1 MEGSAQT
8 FLLNAVQ
15 LLREKYRRLHGVGGE
30 VDELRDDLATMNA
43 LLRMQ
48 SEAED
53 GAVDHFVREWMKQV
67 RELACDAEDCIDLYL
82 LRVKCRPISHG
93 VRAWLEHVFTT
104 LFHRNRLAGEVR
116 ALRARATAI
125 SERHARYGGN
135 REALR
140 CRRFPSALAA
150 SASAHAL
157 RRAKDYPDEHHQLIG
172 IGDQVDTVA
181 QRLNDTE
188 ERSLKVFSIVGFGG
202 LGKTT
207 LAMEVCR
214 RLEAEFPFQ
223 AVVSVSQAFEPSKD
237 LKALLQHV
245 LEQTVQPKTENERGI
260 KKQTTDLGDLTALGD
275 DKLATKLE
283 EFLKDK
289 RYLIVVDDVWTIQAF
304 EAIQSKLPDNSCR
317 SRIVVTTRIETVA
330 KACSPASV
338 SGHYYIHHMKPLDM
352 EDSKRLFLSRA
363 FGFVS
368 ASYPKELEDVMG
380 NILKDCGGLPLAIV
394 SIASILA
401 GYRSSGS
408 KDKWETV
415 HRSIGFQMESNP
427 TLEGM
432 KHIITLSYNHLPH
445 ELKACMM
452 YLSIFPEDY
461 DIDKSRLLCRWIAEG
476 LVPEKRGLTPM
487 EVAESYL
494 EELVSRNMIELRHG
508 FSYYWKA
515 ESCRVHD
522 MLLEVMV
529 SRSLECNF
537 VSLLVGQFAA
547 TSYGRIRRLSIQGD
561 GVRRP
566 KNEEKQRNKK
576 STGSGFMGMD
586 VEHVRS
592 LSIFHQGGKRILDH
606 LDKFT
611 LLRVLDLEDCKGLT
625 NDHMRSICKLYLL
638 RFLSLKGTDISQV
651 PPQVEKLEHLQTLD
665 VRDTPVKGLPET
677 VNKLYKL
684 ERLQISYNN
693 DANCMWRLPPGLKKM
708 KALREVG
715 FSVLGN
721 HLQVARDVGELEQL
735 RELVVYVDDIG
746 FDKDVLEELAK
757 SLSKSY
763 SLRHLIIGDVG
774 YGETLNFLHGL
785 PAPPRLLRYLMIG
798 GGISG
803 LPPWIGSLAYLVQF
817 NMSWGKLVGDQL
829 FGVLCELPS
838 LKTIVIQNMCYVD
851 YELVARTN
859 HRFPELS
866 NLRIASGSP
875 FPIVI
880 RFEKESM
887 AKLEKL
893 LVNFSDN
900 DEKRIV
906 GIEHLTSLKEVQLW
920 GDKNNPALGRA
931 LEQLK
936 GENARRC
943 LESNNQF
950 QVIVKYSLQ

>member
-1 MEGSAQT
+1 
-8 FLLNAVQ
+8 
-15 LLREKYRRLHGVGGE
+15 
-30 VDELRDDLATMNA
+30 
-43 LLRMQ
+43 
-48 SEAED
+48 
-53 GAVDHFVREWMKQV
+53 
-67 RELACDAEDCIDLYL
+67 
-82 LRVKCRPISHG
+82 
-93 VRAWLEHVFTT
+93 
-104 LFHRNRLAGEVR
+104 
-116 ALRARATAI
+116 
-125 SERHARYGGN
+125 
-135 REALR
+135 
-140 CRRFPSALAA
+140 
-150 SASAHAL
+150 
-157 RRAKDYPDEHHQLIG
+157 
-172 IGDQVDTVA
+172 
-181 QRLNDTE
+181 
-188 ERSLKVFSIVGFGG
+188 
-202 LGKTT
+202 
-207 LAMEVCR
+207 MEVCR

-223 AVVSVSQAFEPSKD
+223 AMVSVSQAFEPSKD
-237 LKALLQHV
+237 LKALLHHV
-245 LEQTVQPKTENERGI
+245 LEQIVQPKTKNERGI
-260 KKQTTDLGDLTALGD
+260 KEETELGDLSALGD

-283 EFLKDK
+283 ELLKHK

-330 KACSPASV
+330 KACSAASV

-363 FGFVS
+363 FGFVK

-508 FSYYWKA
+508 FSYYWKV

-537 VSLLVGQFAA
+537 VSLLGGQFAA
-547 TSYGRIRRLSIQGD
+547 MSYGRIRRLSVQGD

-566 KNEEKQRNKK
+566 KNEEEQRNKK
-576 STGSGFMGMD
+576 STGSGFVGMD

-592 LSIFHQGGKRILDH
+592 LNIFHQAGKRILDH
-606 LDKFT
+606 LDNFT

-625 NDHMRSICKLYLL
+625 NYHMRSICKLYLL

-651 PPQVEKLEHLQTLD
+651 PPHVEKLEHLQTLD

-684 ERLQISYNN
+684 ERLQSY
-693 DANCMWRLPPGLKKM
+693 AQNC
-708 KALREVG
+708 
-715 FSVLGN
+715 
-721 HLQVARDVGELEQL
+721 
-735 RELVVYVDDIG
+735 
-746 FDKDVLEELAK
+746 
-757 SLSKSY
+757 
-763 SLRHLIIGDVG
+763 
-774 YGETLNFLHGL
+774 
-785 PAPPRLLRYLMIG
+785 
-798 GGISG
+798 
-803 LPPWIGSLAYLVQF
+803 
-817 NMSWGKLVGDQL
+817 
-829 FGVLCELPS
+829 PS
-838 LKTIVIQNMCYVD
+838 LVFDDKFI
-851 YELVARTN
+851 R
-859 HRFPELS
+859 LS
-866 NLRIASGSP
+866 N
-875 FPIVI
+875 
-880 RFEKESM
+880 
-887 AKLEKL
+887 
-893 LVNFSDN
+893 
-900 DEKRIV
+900 KRQI
-906 GIEHLTSLKEVQLW
+906 
-920 GDKNNPALGRA
+920 
-931 LEQLK
+931 
-936 GENARRC
+936 
-943 LESNNQF
+943 
-950 QVIVKYSLQ
+950 